1 MLRPEFQAELD
12 RTLATMA
19 LLKAAVVQHFGAP
32 AQIIHIARDVT
43 HLPIWKNG
51 HRPDW
56 WGDEKLRKF
65 LTTSHRQMTIT
76 QCCAE
81 VERRFN
87 RPFSRSSL
95 QRYWALLDRVVGPN
109 AGAEVSQDTKREAA

>member
-1 MLRPEFQAELD
+1 MRPEVQAELD
-12 RTLATMA
+12 QTFASLA
-19 LLKAAVVQHFGAP
+19 LLKAAVVRHFGAP
-32 AQIIHIARDVT
+32 AQITHIARDVT

-51 HRPDW
+51 HRPVW
-56 WGDEKLRKF
+56 WGDEKLRDF

-109 AGAEVSQDTKREAA
+109 AGPDVSPDTKREAA